1 MPRSVGK
8 QKMNPFESFWL
19 TWWQAG
25 LLKLS
30 MVALGLAVGSTWPE
44 VFAGLQTLLWVLF
57 VVPGFYLSYVWLKQ
71 I

>member
-1 MPRSVGK
+1 MR
-8 QKMNPFESFWL
+8 PFKAFRL

-30 MVALGLAVGSTWPE
+30 MVALGLAVGSTWPA
-44 VFAGLQTLLWVLF
+44 VFVGWQGLLWILF
-57 VVPGFYLSYVWLKQ
+57 VVPGFYLSYMWLKQ